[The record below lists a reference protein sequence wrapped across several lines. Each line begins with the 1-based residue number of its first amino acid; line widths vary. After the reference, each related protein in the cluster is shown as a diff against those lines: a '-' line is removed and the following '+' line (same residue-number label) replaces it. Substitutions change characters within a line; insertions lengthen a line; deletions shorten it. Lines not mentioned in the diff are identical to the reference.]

1 MPEKGPGSVAAATPM
16 PEARH
21 SRGTA
26 VPAKAEHISAAFSGH
41 PSTQLQQPPR
51 YPRAAHK
58 QQTCTETITLCV
70 TVLPPT
76 SDTPQWNQCLAFHQ
90 PHVDLQDLTI
100 SVSCHMLMFLQDCQ
114 VHAPCLKQSTWFS
127 VSQTPPGTGKR
138 IVLDGVASATTQYS
152 PDRFD
157 AHIGTK

>member
-1 MPEKGPGSVAAATPM
+1 MPEKGPGSVAAAAPM
-16 PEARH
+16 PEAGH
-21 SRGTA
+21 SCGTA

-76 SDTPQWNQCLAFHQ
+76 SDTPQ
-90 PHVDLQDLTI
+90 
-100 SVSCHMLMFLQDCQ
+100 
-114 VHAPCLKQSTWFS
+114 
-127 VSQTPPGTGKR
+127 
-138 IVLDGVASATTQYS
+138 
-152 PDRFD
+152 
-157 AHIGTK
+157 